1 MVVGGAYTF
10 FDKRVYL
17 KCVEPLSKICKKVI
31 YVSARKRTG
40 QYKVPDNVVDVFVDN
55 MPIRT
60 VKRTMFWDKLYRNVL
75 LSQEHPIELVV
86 LNDISIGYVFPN
98 RFVQRLK
105 NIYQSKIII
114 DLHEYLPEVLFPSL
128 PANSLIT
135 SINDK
140 MIVEPYLRVA
150 DGFVSV
156 NDFVKDYLLEKGI
169 PEERIFKLPNYA
181 HSTPDVY
188 GEKSDAIGFVG
199 QLKRQNGPN
208 AIARMARIVV
218 EKYGFEFRFI
228 GTDKDAVTGLF
239 DDNWI
244 LHNEKVS
251 FLGMLPYE
259 NMLHEISK
267 LKFVISHLEISA
279 KNTIYSLPNK
289 FFDSLVSKTP
299 IIVPSQLIE
308 QRSILEEYDIGYYLD
323 LEKSQWTDD
332 LEEIFRDQKEY
343 DRKVSNIAKHYREFL
358 WETHESAYLD
368 FIKRIS
374 KGELCPGFWDAFLS
388 KLE

>member
-1 MVVGGAYTF
+1 MLKTAMVVGGGHPY

-17 KCVEPLSKICKKVI
+17 KCVEPLSKICKEVI

-40 QYKVPDNVVDVFVDN
+40 QYEVPDNVVDVFVDN

-60 VKRTMFWDKLYRNVL
+60 VKRTIFWDRVHREVI
-75 LSQEHPIELVV
+75 LSQEPPIDLII
-86 LNDISIGYVFPN
+86 LHDIPIGYVFPN
-98 RFVQRLK
+98 RYVRKLK
-105 NIYQSKIII
+105 DKYQSKIII
-114 DLHEYLPEVLFPSL
+114 DLHEYLPETLFPSV
-128 PANSLIT
+128 PENSLIT
-135 SINDK
+135 NINDK
-140 MIVEPYLRVA
+140 MIVDPYIREA
-150 DGFVSV
+150 DGYVVVSEHGR
-156 NDFVKDYLLEKGI
+156 DYLLKKGI
-169 PEERIFKLPNYA
+169 PETNILKSPNYA
-181 HSTPDVY
+181 HSIPNVY
-188 GEKSDAIGFVG
+188 GEKTNAIGFVG
-199 QLKRQNGPN
+199 RLVRQNGPN

-218 EKYGFEFRFI
+218 EKYGLEFRFI

-251 FLGMLPYE
+251 FFGMLPYE
-259 NMLHEISK
+259 NMLQEISK

-279 KNTIYSLPNK
+279 KNSIYSLTNK

-332 LEEIFRDQKEY
+332 LEKIFRDQKEY

-358 WETHESAYLD
+358 WETHESEYLD

-374 KGELCPGFWDAFLS
+374 KGE
-388 KLE
+388 